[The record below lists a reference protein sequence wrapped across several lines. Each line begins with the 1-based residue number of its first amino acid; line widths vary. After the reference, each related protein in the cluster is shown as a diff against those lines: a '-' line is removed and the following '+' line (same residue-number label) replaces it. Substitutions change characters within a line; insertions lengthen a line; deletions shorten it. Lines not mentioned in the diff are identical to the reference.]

1 MNRTEI
7 FNKLKE
13 IIKAT
18 IGESPKINNCTESDS
33 LTDDLGLNS
42 IGILYVVIAIEDAF
56 NISFEDVGFNDF
68 KTVGSV
74 VDFIIENLD

>member
-18 IGESPKINNCTESDS
+18 IGESQKINDCTESDS